1 MQEDELEEI
10 LEPIQRNQQVQMMKQ
25 YIQHGKTSTFKHCR
39 NVAETCDQLNER
51 FRLGADRRTLIISAM
66 LHDFYLYDWHCADD
80 GSHRCHG
87 FHHARTARNNAIREF
102 AVSGKIQSAIAESPK
117 AAKPGSYGLRIRS
130 KHSGKCGQNLDN
142 SSKGKNV
149 CQSHSVIMS
158 LS

>member
-66 LHDFYLYDWHCADD
+66 LHDFYLYDWHSVDD
-80 GSHRCHG
+80 GSHRRHG
-87 FHHARTARNNAIREF
+87 FHHARRARDNAVREF
-102 AVSGKIQSAIAESPK
+102 GVDRKIQSVIDSHMWPLN
-117 AAKPGSYGLRIRS
+117 PLRIPKSREAWILWIAD
-130 KHSGKCGQNLDN
+130 KIETFREMRVKQ
-142 SSKGKNV
+142 
-149 CQSHSVIMS
+149 
-158 LS
+158 

>member
-102 AVSGKIQSAIAESPK
+102 AVSGKIQSAIDSHMWPLNPLRIPK
-117 AAKPGSYGLRIRS
+117 SREAWILWIADKIETFREMRAKP
-130 KHSGKCGQNLDN
+130 
-142 SSKGKNV
+142 
-149 CQSHSVIMS
+149 
-158 LS
+158 